1 MTAPVSPTADGT
13 RDRKRIRVLVVDDS
27 VVIRRIVSDLIDS
40 DPDLEVVGT
49 AQNGRVAL
57 SKIEQ
62 LQPDVITLDI
72 EMPEM
77 DGLETLRELRNRRV
91 RIPVIMFS
99 TLTER
104 AAASTLD
111 ALSLGASDYVTKPSN
126 AGSTQVA
133 MERVREDLIPKIKTF
148 ARRAPGVMNA
158 PALSRAVARPPAAV
172 PARPRLAA
180 ASSRIELV
188 AIGTSTGGPNALEEV
203 FRHLPTSIGVPVV
216 VVQHMPPVFTKI
228 LADRLSA
235 KTSWQVHEATNGMR
249 LDPGNAYIAPGD
261 HHMVVERA
269 PLGAGRV
276 LLNQAAPENSC
287 RPSVDVLFRSVAA
300 AHGPAALAVVMTGMG
315 RDGFEGCK
323 LLVERG
329 AEVLTQD
336 EATSVVWG
344 MPGYVSRAGLASEI
358 LALEKIPV
366 AIERRIQRA
375 ATRGAVFAR
384 PQRETRAP
392 R

>member
-1 MTAPVSPTADGT
+1 MTAPGPTTANG
-13 RDRKRIRVLVVDDS
+13 KRIRVLVVDDS

-40 DPDLEVVGT
+40 DPDLQVVGT
-49 AQNGRVAL
+49 AQNGRIAL

-62 LQPDVITLDI
+62 LQPHVITLDI

-77 DGLETLRELRNRRV
+77 DGLATLRELRNRRI

-99 TLTER
+99 TLTAR
-104 AAASTLD
+104 AAAATLD
-111 ALSLGASDYVTKPSN
+111 ALSLGAADYVTKPSN
-126 AGSTQVA
+126 VGSTDLA
-133 MERVREDLIPKIKTF
+133 MERVREDLIPKIKAF
-148 ARRAPGVMNA
+148 ARRAPGVMSA
-158 PALSRAVARPPAAV
+158 PALSRAVARPAARAV
-172 PARPRLAA
+172 VRPRP
-180 ASSRIELV
+180 ASAPTSRIDVV

-203 FRHLPTSIGVPVV
+203 FRRLPTSIGVPVV

-235 KTSWQVHEATNGMR
+235 KSSWQVHEATNGMR
-249 LDPGNAYIAPGD
+249 LEPGHAYIAPGD

-269 PLGAGRV
+269 PLGPGRV
-276 LLNQAAPENSC
+276 LLNQGPPENSC

-300 AHGPAALAVVMTGMG
+300 AHGPASLAVVMTGMG
-315 RDGFEGCK
+315 QDGLEGCK

-329 AEVLTQD
+329 AEVLAQD

-358 LALEKIPV
+358 LALDQIPA
-366 AIERRIQRA
+366 AIERRVHRA
-375 ATRGAVFAR
+375 AGLR
-384 PQRETRAP
+384 PASPRPLPETRAP